1 MSFNGTFGTGAGLT
15 LPSFTNVKP
24 TVYVSGVV
32 TGAENGEAAH
42 EEKKNRGTGCSS
54 RPASATGSERK
65 STAEVV
71 GAEGKNSADIDE
83 DVAAAETTADGASVS
98 PSRVETE
105 KERSTESH
113 ESVGGTTATLEALLA
128 NHRRKSNRRS
138 NKEPIFAVESQG
150 KGVPLDDES
159 SDEAE
164 EMGMEN
170 EKVAARKIEVKEGSR
185 VEGKV
190 GSSVDNRFADHGS
203 YGVDDDDDDDDDDN
217 SSGIM
222 NEKQSIGGGKDAE
235 EEADVEAL
243 VAGGVS
249 SDEDLIDQTLA
260 QTDHDDNEND
270 ESKSGLDRRLAEQ
283 KSEEKK
289 EENSKIDK
297 EVEAEVNKIQ
307 TNIIEPVRGEES
319 EDRVQLRKLT
329 RNNSIK
335 DIPNPP
341 SNLKK
346 QQAFD
351 FQTFLAQFK
360 SKDCQHAHKY
370 LKSFLDQFNQR
381 IWTVEE
387 QIKLLSDF
395 HEFLFEKLTQYKPF
409 DEMGTDEA
417 KINNCKEGLEKLIMT
432 KVYSSVFSPAM
443 SFIKLTDSHKH
454 DKLMDRK
461 YLMNTYLYNWV
472 ELRHLDLDM
481 RVKVESNFITLASA
495 ELSKIDNYK
504 SPRDK
509 IVCILNSSKIIFG
522 LIRQQETQENAD
534 SFVPLLIYVLI
545 HSRFKHL
552 YSNLQYIERFR
563 NRDFLIGETSYYV
576 STLQIACNFIV
587 NITKEQLTVGDSEYE
602 QKMIDS
608 KIKFKE
614 LQQDT
619 RSGEDS
625 PSQVLTKSAEM
636 VKQSLSNSINSFIQN
651 ITADDE
657 HGNSIAEQQS
667 AQQPRRRQR
676 NTNHLEVSDQE
687 LERIKQLSVEENT
700 ALDHQRLRRKEI
712 LQQLVSMFP
721 TLDQG
726 LIEDVL
732 GGSLSS
738 DGYNVSECVNSLL
751 ALSE

>member
-24 TVYVSGVV
+24 TVYVSDIV

-42 EEKKNRGTGCSS
+42 EEKKDQGMDSSS
-54 RPASATGSERK
+54 RPASAK
-65 STAEVV
+65 SMAEVV
-71 GAEGKNSADIDE
+71 GVDSKNSANVNE
-83 DVAAAETTADGASVS
+83 DVTAVGTTADEANAS
-98 PSRVETE
+98 PSPVQSE
-105 KERSTESH
+105 KEKAADNYEN
-113 ESVGGTTATLEALLA
+113 VGDTTATLEALLA
-128 NHRRKSNRRS
+128 GHRRESNRGS
-138 NKEPIFAVESQG
+138 DKEPVFALVSQG
-150 KGVPLDDES
+150 KGVPLEDES
-159 SDEAE
+159 SEEAE
-164 EMGMEN
+164 EMGD
-170 EKVAARKIEVKEGSR
+170 EKVSARKIEGKSEAR

-190 GSSVDNRFADHGS
+190 GSSVDKRLADHDS
-203 YGVDDDDDDDDDDN
+203 YDDEDDDEDDDDDN

-222 NEKQSIGGGKDAE
+222 NEKQSIGDGKE
-235 EEADVEAL
+235 EEGAGDRIEAL
-243 VAGGVS
+243 VTGGVS
-249 SDEDLIDQTLA
+249 SDEDLINQTLA
-260 QTDHDDNEND
+260 QTDHDDDENNV
-270 ESKSGLDRRLAEQ
+270 SGEGFNGRIAEQ
-283 KSEEKK
+283 KSGEKK
-289 EENSKIDK
+289 DENIKIDK

-307 TNIIEPVRGEES
+307 SNTSEPGKGEES

-360 SKDCQHAHKY
+360 SRDCQHAHKY

-387 QIKLLSDF
+387 QVKLLSEF

-409 DEMGTDEA
+409 DEMGNDEA

-432 KVYSSVFSPAM
+432 KVYNSVFSPAM
-443 SFIKLTDSHKH
+443 SFIKLTESHKH
-454 DKLMDRK
+454 DKLMDKK

-481 RVKVESNFITLASA
+481 LVKVESNFITLASA

-522 LIRQQETQENAD
+522 LIRQQETQESAD

-545 HSRFKHL
+545 HSRFKRL

-576 STLQIACNFIV
+576 STMQIACNFII
-587 NITKEQLTVGDSEYE
+587 NITKDQLTVGDTEYE
-602 QKMIDS
+602 QKMRDS

-614 LQQDT
+614 LQQEA
-619 RSGEDS
+619 RSNEES

-657 HGNSIAEQQS
+657 HGEGSTHQQNAQQS
-667 AQQPRRRQR
+667 QRRQR
-676 NTNHLEVSDQE
+676 NTNRLEVSDEE

-700 ALDHQRLRRKEI
+700 ALDHERLRRKEI
-712 LQQLVSMFP
+712 LEQLVSMFP

-732 GGSLSS
+732 GGSLST
-738 DGYNVSECVNSLL
+738 DGYNVTECVNSLL